1 MLRQKLA
8 TLRKSQTCGV
18 ERERGEGG
26 KCGTGTAAERGL
38 RVELGAEGNVEQVIQ
53 FNENFIDVGPNQ

>member
-1 MLRQKLA
+1 MK
-8 TLRKSQTCGV
+8 V
-18 ERERGEGG
+18 GEGG

-38 RVELGAEGNVEQVIQ
+38 RVEQGAEGNVEQVIQ

>member
-18 ERERGEGG
+18 EHERGRGMRNWNCC
-26 KCGTGTAAERGL
+26 KRGL
-38 RVELGAEGNVEQVIQ
+38 GVGQGAEGNVEQVIQ
-53 FNENFIDVGPNQ
+53 FNENFIDVGSNQ